1 MNLCVSLF
9 FFWLFTHAI
18 DELTE
23 KCLPNNEET
32 LRGKCGAEQFQ
43 CKSGECIPS
52 DNLCDGN
59 KGIFYVFHFVCL
71 CVSLFGQIYRLICL
85 FIDLQNVKMHPTKP
99 LNIAHQNA
107 VHRLVFDVVT
117 VLALMKGHDVT
128 EMSIVSTNPMR
139 IICCAVIQKVADH
152 HQQRLL
158 PQQLDHLQVMLI
170 QQRLYSSCHHS
181 ILHQVK

>member
-1 MNLCVSLF
+1 MENAELNNFNANLVNAFQAIICATEIKVFFIFLSFCVCVCVSL
-9 FFWLFTHAI
+9 
-18 DELTE
+18 
-23 KCLPNNEET
+23 
-32 LRGKCGAEQFQ
+32 
-43 CKSGECIPS
+43 S
-52 DNLCDGN
+52 
-59 KGIFYVFHFVCL
+59 
-71 CVSLFGQIYRLICL
+71 FGQIYRLICL
-85 FIDLQNVKMHPTKP
+85 FIDLQNVKMHPTKR

-139 IICCAVIQKVADH
+139 ITCCAVIQKVADH

-170 QQRLYSSCHHS
+170 QQRLYLSCHHS
-181 ILHQVK
+181 ILHQVKKNQAVEKSNISFFFLNCM